1 MHAPGAV
8 SLSFLFPRHELTAAE
23 GVVMAG
29 YSLRVVALVGSSL
42 LVLPACANDES
53 ANRQNEA
60 ATSLLIATRALGV
73 ERPHALAHVLDGM
86 PRTDILGGGDDTA
99 PRLKA
104 WQMFFQGSLLKLGRI
119 GSATPL
125 ALHYNPFLDVAVLQS
140 CGRGQSGDMECRHVC
155 ALPGEALSGKSA
167 RRLAPSWLSESSPL
181 HGLVALNRRRIEAF
195 EAAHPADAKDA
206 VEWRE
211 QYCQREWQEAAELRV
226 LQGLTALHGVEPE
239 RLGRAIAH
247 YAEGRTSARAN
258 GTRSKTVDYLLA
270 NLSAFSIS
278 GTVELPDERRLLLM
292 TPRASGWYTVAVLM
306 REGGGR
312 AAGRDRLLD
321 ATVLSFADEASR

>member
-1 MHAPGAV
+1 
-8 SLSFLFPRHELTAAE
+8 
-23 GVVMAG
+23 MAG
-29 YSLRVVALVGSSL
+29 YSLRVVRLVGSL
-42 LVLPACANDES
+42 LLIFSACAHDES
-53 ANRQNEA
+53 ANKQNEA
-60 ATSLLIATRALGV
+60 ATSLLVATRALGV
-73 ERPHALAHVLDGM
+73 ERPQALTHVLDGM
-86 PRTDILGGGDDTA
+86 PRTDILGAGDDNA

-104 WQMFFQGSLLKLGRI
+104 WQMFFQGSVLKLGRI

-140 CGRGQSGDMECRHVC
+140 CGRGQSGDIECRHAC

-195 EAAHPADAKDA
+195 EAAHPADTKGA

-211 QYCQREWQEAAELRV
+211 QYCRRDWQEAAELRV
-226 LQGLTALHGVEPE
+226 LQGLTALHDVEPE

-247 YAEGRTSARAN
+247 YAEGRTLARAI

-278 GTVELPDERRLLLM
+278 GTLQLPDERRLLLL
-292 TPRASGWYTVAVLM
+292 TPRASGWYTIAVLM
-306 REGGGR
+306 RERGGR
-312 AAGRDRLLD
+312 VAGAERLLD
-321 ATVLSFADEASR
+321 ATVLSFADEAGR